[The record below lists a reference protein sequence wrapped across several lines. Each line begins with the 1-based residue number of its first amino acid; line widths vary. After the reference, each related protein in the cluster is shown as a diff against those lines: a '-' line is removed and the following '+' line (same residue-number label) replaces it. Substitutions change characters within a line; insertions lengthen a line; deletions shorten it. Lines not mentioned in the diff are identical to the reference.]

1 MRVDND
7 FCFDPIT
14 QSECHRDP
22 HYLQPGQAVFFAV
35 LPNFMNV
42 DIRIVLDVVDGIT
55 DVYLTPEPK
64 MFIGMVSKVIIKF
77 WNYGSSDKK
86 KTVLI

>member
-1 MRVDND
+1 MSFDCATLVDSGKRAKTL
-7 FCFDPIT
+7 DPIT

-64 MFIGMVSKVIIKF
+64 MFIGMVSKAIIEF
-77 WNYGSSDKK
+77 
-86 KTVLI
+86 